1 MSMQLE
7 PIFAVTS
14 NGRTANKVPLCFK
27 SLTNEMRFS
36 FTGFPGNG
44 PLVDAAIGHTSR
56 SSGEY
61 KKSQY
66 KGTTSC
72 SKPGVVLVRES
83 SMNWKDCKSLTSRS
97 QRNEKR

>member
-14 NGRTANKVPLCFK
+14 NGRAENKVPLCFK

-36 FTGFPGNG
+36 FKGFPGNG
-44 PLVDAAIGHTSR
+44 PLVDAAIRHTSR
-56 SSGEY
+56 SSGDEY

-83 SMNWKDCKSLTSRS
+83 SMNRKDCSC
-97 QRNEKR
+97 

>member
-1 MSMQLE
+1 MQLE
-7 PIFAVTS
+7 PIFAVMS
-14 NGRTANKVPLCFK
+14 NGRTENNVPLRFK

-36 FTGFPGNG
+36 FKGFPGNG

-61 KKSQY
+61 KKSQH

-83 SMNWKDCKSLTSRS
+83 FTNRKDCSS
-97 QRNEKR
+97 